1 MTRVLMLMPLLMVA
15 VACSKPHVP
24 EKERKPVPKSD
35 VQHDDLR
42 RAINDPLQRAKGV
55 QATLDAAAK
64 AQRAQMDRDEGVPDA
79 ASTPT
84 Q

>member
-1 MTRVLMLMPLLMVA
+1 MIRVLLLLPLVCVA

-24 EKERKPVPKSD
+24 DKERKPVPKSE

-55 QATLDAAAK
+55 QATLDAADK
-64 AQRAQMDRDEGVPDA
+64 AQRAQIDRDEGVPTTQ
-79 ASTPT
+79 TPSP
-84 Q
+84 